1 MKSLF
6 LILALVTSFTGYSA
20 ELVRTLEA
28 SAHRIVAIDW
38 THAETLL
45 ALGVIPLGIAQKQD
59 YSAWVKEPK
68 IPDEVLDLGL
78 RTQPN
83 LELLAE
89 LAPTQ
94 IFISPMF
101 SVLTP
106 QLQRI
111 TKVTEV
117 GLYKKGDVNWQAM
130 ENMTRELAI
139 NVGVEKE
146 AERFIL
152 QKRDEILR
160 LKQQVPNYSPPVLM
174 VQFMDANHLRVFGD
188 NSLYKTAVNELGI
201 ESAWQGTT
209 NQWGFSLVG
218 IDELVGIDA
227 QIVVIEPL
235 PIGTESALERNEL
248 WQFMNQQSHYPVLR
262 MPAVWSFGALPSA
275 TRFAR
280 LFVRA
285 LSSNLIAKNHGE

>member
-1 MKSLF
+1 MRSLL
-6 LILALVTSFTGYSA
+6 LILALINSAACYSA
-20 ELVRTLEA
+20 N
-28 SAHRIVAIDW
+28 RIVAIDW

-68 IPDEVLDLGL
+68 IPNAVLDLGL

-89 LAPTQ
+89 LAPSQ

-101 SVLTP
+101 RVLTP
-106 QLQRI
+106 QLQMI
-111 TKVTEV
+111 TKVTEI
-117 GLYKKGDVNWQAM
+117 GLYKKGDVNWQAL
-130 ENMTRELAI
+130 ETMTRELALHA
-139 NVGVEKE
+139 GVEKE

-152 QKRDEILR
+152 QKRNEILK
-160 LKQQVPNYSPPVLM
+160 LKQQIPSDSPPVLM

-188 NSLYKTAVNELGI
+188 NSLYKTAINELGI
-201 ESAWQGTT
+201 ESAWQGIT

-218 IDELVGIDA
+218 IDDLVGINA

-235 PIGTESALERNEL
+235 PIGTESALEQNQL
-248 WQFMNQQSHYPVLR
+248 WQFMVKQSNYPVLR

-280 LFVRA
+280 LFVRR
-285 LSSNLIAKNHGE
+285 LSAHSIAKNRAE

>member
-6 LILALVTSFTGYSA
+6 LVLALVTSFTGYSA
-20 ELVRTLEA
+20 EKIRTLNA
-28 SAHRIVAIDW
+28 SANSIVAIDW

-68 IPDEVLDLGL
+68 IPSDVLDLGL

-106 QLQRI
+106 QLQKI
-111 TKVTEV
+111 TKVTEI

-130 ENMTRELAI
+130 ESMTRELAI
-139 NVGVEKE
+139 NIGVEKE

-152 QKRDEILR
+152 QKRDEILK
-160 LKQQVPNYSPPVLM
+160 LKQQVPNDSPPVLI

-209 NQWGFSLVG
+209 NQWGFSLAG
-218 IDELVGIDA
+218 INELVGIEA

-235 PIGTESALERNEL
+235 PIGTESALERNQL
-248 WQFMNQQSHYPVLR
+248 WQFMIQQSSHPVLR
-262 MPAVWSFGALPSA
+262 MPAVWSFGALPST
-275 TRFAR
+275 TRFAQ
-280 LFVRA
+280 LFVQS
-285 LSSNLIAKNHGE
+285 LSSHLIANNSGE

>member
-1 MKSLF
+1 MKSIF
-6 LILALVTSFTGYSA
+6 LILVLVTSFTCYAAEESRSLKVSA
-20 ELVRTLEA
+20 N
-28 SAHRIVAIDW
+28 RIVAIDW
-38 THAETLL
+38 THVETLL
-45 ALGVIPLGIAQKQD
+45 ALGVTPLGIAQKQD
-59 YSAWVKEPK
+59 YNAWVKEPK
-68 IPDEVLDLGL
+68 IPNGVLDLGL

-94 IFISPMF
+94 ILISPMF

-106 QLQRI
+106 QLQKI
-111 TKVTEV
+111 TKVTEI
-117 GLYKKGDVNWQAM
+117 GLYKKGNVNWQAM
-130 ENMTRELAI
+130 ESMTRELAMNI
-139 NVGVEKE
+139 GVEKE

-152 QKRDEILR
+152 QKRDEILA
-160 LKQQVPNYSPPVLM
+160 LKQQVPSDFPPVLM

-218 IDELVGIDA
+218 INELVGIDA

-235 PIGTESALERNEL
+235 PIGTEAALEHNQL
-248 WQFMNQQSHYPVLR
+248 WQFMSQQSNYPVLR

-285 LSSNLIAKNHGE
+285 LSSNLIAKNNGE

>member
-1 MKSLF
+1 MKSIF
-6 LILALVTSFTGYSA
+6 LILVLVTSFTCCAAEESRSLKVSA
-20 ELVRTLEA
+20 N
-28 SAHRIVAIDW
+28 RIVAIDW
-38 THAETLL
+38 THVETLL
-45 ALGVIPLGIAQKQD
+45 ALGVTPLGIAQKQD
-59 YSAWVKEPK
+59 YNAWVKEPK
-68 IPDEVLDLGL
+68 IPNGVLDLGL

-94 IFISPMF
+94 ILISPMF
-101 SVLTP
+101 SVLTS
-106 QLQRI
+106 QLQKI
-111 TKVTEV
+111 AKVTEI
-117 GLYKKGDVNWQAM
+117 GLYKKGNVNWQAM
-130 ENMTRELAI
+130 ESMTRELAMNI
-139 NVGVEKE
+139 GVEKE

-152 QKRDEILR
+152 QKRDEILA
-160 LKQQVPNYSPPVLM
+160 LKQQVPSDLPPVLM

-218 IDELVGIDA
+218 INELVGIDA

-235 PIGTESALERNEL
+235 PIGTESALEHNEL
-248 WQFMNQQSHYPVLR
+248 WQFMSKESNYPVLR
-262 MPAVWSFGALPSA
+262 MPAVWSFGALSSA
-275 TRFAR
+275 TRFAD

-285 LSSNLIAKNHGE
+285 LSSHLVAKNSGE

>member
-1 MKSLF
+1 MKSIF
-6 LILALVTSFTGYSA
+6 LILALVTHFTCYAA
-20 ELVRTLEA
+20 EQALSLKV
-28 SAHRIVAIDW
+28 VAIDW
-38 THAETLL
+38 THVETLL
-45 ALGVIPLGIAQKQD
+45 ALGVTPLGIAQKQD
-59 YSAWVKEPK
+59 YNAWVKEPK
-68 IPDEVLDLGL
+68 IPNGVLDLGL

-94 IFISPMF
+94 ILISPMF

-106 QLQRI
+106 QLQKI
-111 TKVTEV
+111 TEVTEI
-117 GLYKKGDVNWQAM
+117 GLYKKGNVNWQAM

-139 NVGVEKE
+139 NIGIEKE

-152 QKRDEILR
+152 QKRDEILV
-160 LKQQVPNYSPPVLM
+160 LKQQVPSDLPSVLM

-218 IDELVGIDA
+218 INELVGIDA

-248 WQFMNQQSHYPVLR
+248 WQFISKVSNYPVLR

-275 TRFAR
+275 TRFSD

-285 LSSNLIAKNHGE
+285 LSSHLVSKNSGG